1 VCLADGLSRPQEEE
15 EEKIPQDQ
23 IINSNNVDED
33 LDDFQDTYEII
44 NPSENLIKLDMAY
57 PY

>member
-1 VCLADGLSRPQEEE
+1 
-15 EEKIPQDQ
+15 
-23 IINSNNVDED
+23 